1 MRPVATTVAPNE
13 VAPLPQLATPPTP
26 LDPGVLDTLTGG
38 SREAARE
45 VLDDF
50 LATTARDVSALIAA
64 RDAGDLAQLAR
75 EAHKIKGASRLVGA
89 GELAL
94 AASELELAAQH
105 ADWPQLLPL
114 SADVATAADRLRM
127 HVQSVYA

>member
-1 MRPVATTVAPNE
+1 
-13 VAPLPQLATPPTP
+13 
-26 LDPGVLDTLTGG
+26 
-38 SREAARE
+38 

-64 RDAGDLAQLAR
+64 RDRGDLTQLAR

-127 HVQSVYA
+127 HVQAVYA

>member
-1 MRPVATTVAPNE
+1 VGTVAAPGA
-13 VAPLPQLATPPTP
+13 VAPLPQLGTPPTP
-26 LDPGVLDTLTGG
+26 LDASVLDVLTGG

-64 RDAGDLAQLAR
+64 RDRGDLAQLAR

-105 ADWPQLLPL
+105 SDWPQLLPL

-127 HVQSVYA
+127 HVQAVYA